1 MKKYLPWIIVG
12 VIALIIVVF
21 MVLKKKRPAGSS
33 SADLIR
39 EQTQMCLN
47 NNKAQQ
53 AIANGYYVPDTAW
66 ARFGFTPSETCEL
79 LGWMQEIHSAKTSGR
94 QEWPGTDTME
104 GMAEAAAYQL
114 ADDRGRL

>member
-1 MKKYLPWIIVG
+1 MKKYLPWILAV
-12 VIALIIVVF
+12 VVLIVVVYF
-21 MVLKKKRPAGSS
+21 VFLKKRKSS
-33 SADLIR
+33 TDPADLIR
-39 EQTQMCLN
+39 QQTQMCLS

-53 AIANGYYVPDTAW
+53 ALSNGYYVPDTAW
-66 ARFGFTPSETCEL
+66 ARFGFSASETCEL

-114 ADDRGRL
+114 ALQKNRV